1 MHEIYEDTC
10 HGDYKIIEGTY
21 YNVHTI
27 QNAFKQHENLQD
39 ATNKEHDKKIVWG
52 KLLQL
57 GNFFFKVVIFRDFT
71 AVLKIK

>member
-39 ATNKEHDKKIVWG
+39 ATNKEHDKKIDRH
-52 KLLQL
+52 
-57 GNFFFKVVIFRDFT
+57 I
-71 AVLKIK
+71 